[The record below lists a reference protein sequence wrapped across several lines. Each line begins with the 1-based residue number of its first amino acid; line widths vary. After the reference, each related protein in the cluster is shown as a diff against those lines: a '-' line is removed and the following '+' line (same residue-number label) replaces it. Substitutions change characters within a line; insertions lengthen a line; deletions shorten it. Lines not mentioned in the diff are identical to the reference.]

1 MSRDRLLTHPDFT
14 EPISKMDT
22 DTAQW
27 NEKVRK
33 SMQASNERENIANHS
48 LTGINMKVQTLKYDD
63 SSWAKTDY
71 PISVA
76 KMGYSGFWGLIW
88 IRKTFE
94 IPAKSNKKEWKL
106 YLPINDEND
115 RVYLNG
121 KEIAQNVTKLKN
133 KIITLPVGS
142 LKQGENL
149 VAIRMYV
156 NWGSAEIGRNASKCY
171 LKSNDKEQIELAGS
185 WTHNNKI
192 EPPVAQWLDF
202 YNTST
207 VNFNGM
213 VNPVI
218 PYGIRGFLWYQGE
231 NNSSRF
237 KQYAELQ
244 SLLIDDWR
252 VRWGFGYL
260 PFLYVQLAN
269 YKSRSSIPKT
279 TDDWASFRDAQT
291 TTLVKSQNTG
301 MACTIDIG
309 DETDI
314 HPKNKQDVGKRLY
327 ILAKAKAYG
336 STENYSGP
344 LFKLAKIEGN
354 NIRISFDFSKNGLYT
369 KENLPVKGFAIADTN
384 GKWFWAEAKI
394 DGQDIIVSSKDV
406 TKPTKVQYAWQ
417 TNPDCNLYN
426 TEGLPIIPFNS
437 TLNQ

>member
-1 MSRDRLLTHPDFT
+1 
-14 EPISKMDT
+14 
-22 DTAQW
+22 
-27 NEKVRK
+27 
-33 SMQASNERENIANHS
+33 
-48 LTGINMKVQTLKYDD
+48 
-63 SSWAKTDY
+63 
-71 PISVA
+71 
-76 KMGYSGFWGLIW
+76 
-88 IRKTFE
+88 
-94 IPAKSNKKEWKL
+94 
-106 YLPINDEND
+106 
-115 RVYLNG
+115 
-121 KEIAQNVTKLKN
+121 
-133 KIITLPVGS
+133 
-142 LKQGENL
+142 
-149 VAIRMYV
+149 
-156 NWGSAEIGRNASKCY
+156 
-171 LKSNDKEQIELAGS
+171 
-185 WTHNNKI
+185 
-192 EPPVAQWLDF
+192 
-202 YNTST
+202 
-207 VNFNGM
+207 
-213 VNPVI
+213 
-218 PYGIRGFLWYQGE
+218 LWYQGE